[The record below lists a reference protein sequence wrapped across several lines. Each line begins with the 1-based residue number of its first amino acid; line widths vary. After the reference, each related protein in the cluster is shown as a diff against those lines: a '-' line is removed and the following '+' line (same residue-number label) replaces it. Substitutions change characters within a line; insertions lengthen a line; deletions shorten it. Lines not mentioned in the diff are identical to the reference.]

1 MLQLRRLLVPTTAL
15 QVEVEVQVM
24 RERESKAV
32 CRDWV
37 GVAVCLIG
45 DRVARFH
52 QQRHCYSHT
61 RLLKCISQQ
70 RAGRCSSNERGY
82 GTKSSHKHHRDTRHH
97 HHKQQPEEQQTTT
110 TTQQQQQQQRNDE
123 GERRKTNSHNGRCEA
138 FCSGSKAMCA
148 YAKQLL
154 WLESCQLQAAQ
165 RRVTAEQSSAVV
177 GPVHYDLVQIQ
188 YWQLSKS
195 NCLIFNNKYCHMA
208 SLNTLLVQL
217 VVAAAATAT
226 VAAVVNRAFV
236 CRLRNLA
243 IEYLFGMLFELDRC
257 YRCQLLLQ
265 ALDLCF
271 ELLSFDQ

>member
-1 MLQLRRLLVPTTAL
+1 
-15 QVEVEVQVM
+15 M

-45 DRVARFH
+45 DRVARFN

-70 RAGRCSSNERGY
+70 RAGRCSSNERGF

-110 TTQQQQQQQRNDE
+110 TTQQQQQQQQQRNDE

-138 FCSGSKAMCA
+138 FCSGNKAMCA

-154 WLESCQLQAAQ
+154 WLESCRAPSCPTACC
-165 RRVTAEQSSAVV
+165 RRAEQRSRRASALR
-177 GPVHYDLVQIQ
+177 PRTD
-188 YWQLSKS
+188 
-195 NCLIFNNKYCHMA
+195 
-208 SLNTLLVQL
+208 
-217 VVAAAATAT
+217 T
-226 VAAVVNRAFV
+226 V
-236 CRLRNLA
+236 LA
-243 IEYLFGMLFELDRC
+243 IEQIKLFDI
-257 YRCQLLLQ
+257 QQ
-265 ALDLCF
+265 
-271 ELLSFDQ
+271 